1 MCPQFGAEPSDRL
14 IAALASAQH
23 GVVARRQLLGRGVT
37 GRQIKHRL
45 SNARL
50 HEIHRGVYLVGHAVP
65 TAHGR
70 EMAALLACGQGGVL
84 SHRSAAAIWELM
96 PYPATAPVCVT
107 VPPER
112 SISRSGIVV
121 HRCGLKRRDVRRRHG
136 LVLTCPPRT
145 ILDLAAELQ
154 AGGGSERLSEL
165 ERLVAEANYRR
176 LASETELRD
185 QLRRSPSRRG
195 TAALRVVLDLRDGPR
210 RTRSP
215 AEKYMVRLLRRNRIM
230 GYETNA
236 RIHGYEVDFL
246 WRDLHFAV
254 EVDGYDAHS
263 GRVAFERDRLK
274 VANLNA
280 SGLRVV
286 PITGRQLRDDPG
298 GVLRR
303 LTRALERAATGRW
316 SGNPRSGGSKGAYR
330 AVEPA

>member
-1 MCPQFGAEPSDRL
+1 MAGKSSTGFADKA
-14 IAALASAQH
+14 IARVASRQH
-23 GVVARRQLLGRGVT
+23 GAVRASQLVDAGVS
-37 GRQIKHRL
+37 RHQIALRL
-45 SNARL
+45 SNGRL

-70 EMAALLACGQGGVL
+70 EMAALLACGQGSVL
-84 SHRSAAAIWELM
+84 SHRSAAAMWELM

-112 SISRSGIVV
+112 RIARIGIVV
-121 HRCGLKRRDVRRRHG
+121 HRCRLKRRDIRRRHA
-136 LVLTCPPRT
+136 LVLTC
-145 ILDLAAELQ
+145 
-154 AGGGSERLSEL
+154 L

-176 LASETELRD
+176 LASEAELRD
-185 QLRRSPSRRG
+185 HLRRNPSRRG
-195 TAALRVVLDLRDGPR
+195 AARTVLGLRDGPK

-215 AEKYMVRLLRRNRIM
+215 AEKYMVRLLRRNGIT

-246 WRDLHFAV
+246 WRDLHFAI

-280 SGLRVV
+280 SGLRVM
-286 PITGRQLRDDPG
+286 PITGRQLRDDPD

-303 LTRALERAATGRW
+303 LSWALEGPATGRM
-316 SGNPRSGGSKGAYR
+316 
-330 AVEPA
+330 ED